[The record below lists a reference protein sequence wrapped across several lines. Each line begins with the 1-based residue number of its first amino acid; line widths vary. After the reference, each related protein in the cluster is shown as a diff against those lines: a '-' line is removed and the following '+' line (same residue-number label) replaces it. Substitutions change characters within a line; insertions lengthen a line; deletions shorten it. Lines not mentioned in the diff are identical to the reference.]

1 MSLYSYKP
9 NKKGFRKH
17 QSFQTPIITVV
28 PKAGLEP
35 ARLVATTPSR

>member
-1 MSLYSYKP
+1 MTPLNT
-9 NKKGFRKH
+9 NKKGPGESE
-17 QSFQTPIITVV
+17 SFQTLIIYVV